1 MKNWL
6 KLSLITIVLAGII
19 HLTLVCCFPSLVLC
33 IAHWKMA
40 KSAGGVNIVM
50 HNPPTTAAHN
60 PVVNSSPD
68 LLYSFCAFD
77 LSRGPIRFRAQVPD
91 TYWSISG
98 YDAQTN
104 NFFAL
109 NNEQVQSKNLE
120 MVLVGPNQSAKI
132 NESAQVVKAP
142 SMKGV
147 ISFRTLVPAKD
158 KLAGLVQ
165 TQKQAVC
172 LPSQ

>member
-19 HLTLVCCFPSLVLC
+19 HLTLVCCFPSLVMS

-40 KSAGGVNIVM
+40 KNAGGVNIVM

-60 PVVNSSPD
+60 PIVNSSPD
-68 LLYSFCAFD
+68 LLYTACAFD
-77 LSRGPIRFRAQVPD
+77 LSRGPIRFRAQMPD
-91 TYWSISG
+91 SYWSISG
-98 YDAQTN
+98 FDAQTN
-104 NFFAL
+104 NFFAV

-120 MVLVGPNQSAKI
+120 LVLIGPNQKAKI
-132 NESAQVVKAP
+132 EGSAQVVKAP

-147 ISFRTLVPAKD
+147 ILFRTLVPTAD
-158 KLAGLVQ
+158 KLEGLVRM
-165 TQKQAVC
+165 QKQAVC
-172 LPSQ
+172 LPSR

>member
-6 KLSLITIVLAGII
+6 KLSLITIVPAGII
-19 HLTLVCCFPSLVLC
+19 HLILVCCFPSIVMS

-40 KSAGGVNIVM
+40 KSAGGVNVII

-60 PVVNSSPD
+60 PIVNSSPD
-68 LLYSFCAFD
+68 LLYSACAFD

-98 YDAQTN
+98 FDAQTN
-104 NFFAL
+104 NFFAV

-120 MVLVGPNQSAKI
+120 MVLTGPNQAAKI
-132 NESAQVVKAP
+132 NERVHVIKAP
-142 SMKGV
+142 SMKG
-147 ISFRTLVPAKD
+147 IILFRTLVPTAD

-172 LPSQ
+172 LPLQ